1 LVKEQHLLS
10 VFHLTFRDKKK
21 FMTKT
26 SDILVIDDEQ
36 VVIDAV
42 IKICSLDNYS
52 VDTASTVTQ
61 ALEKIGHNKYGII
74 ISDIM
79 MPDGDGFQVLDEL
92 HNRNVDSAIIMMTG
106 FSTVENAVN
115 SLYKG
120 AIDFIP
126 KPFTVDELLNSV
138 FRANKY
144 QKIKVRQEQMSM
156 QKRNGE
162 ILYVNCP
169 AKYFRLGYSSWMYQE
184 RDGSVLTGVCDLFLK
199 TIDSVKEIEFAE
211 PESEIVQGISC
222 STITSGDE
230 RVHKILSPVSGRIV
244 EVNNNLKTN
253 SSLVEKDPYFEGWMY
268 RVIPMDIGYEQKLLT
283 PCSSDRL

>member
-1 LVKEQHLLS
+1 MS
-10 VFHLTFRDKKK
+10 
-21 FMTKT
+21 KT

-42 IKICSLDNYS
+42 IKICSLENYS
-52 VDTASTVTQ
+52 VDTATTVTQ
-61 ALEKIGHNKYGII
+61 ALEKIVHNKYGII
-74 ISDIM
+74 VSDIM
-79 MPDGDGFQVLDEL
+79 MPDGDGFQILDEL
-92 HNRNVDSAIIMMTG
+92 HNRNIDSAIIMMTG

-126 KPFTVDELLNSV
+126 KPFTVDELLSSL
-138 FRANKY
+138 FRASKY
-144 QKIKVRQEQMSM
+144 QKIKVKQEQMSM
-156 QKRNGE
+156 QKGNGE

-169 AKYFRLGYSSWMYQE
+169 AKYFRLGYSSWMFPE

-199 TIDSVKEIEFAE
+199 TIDSVKGIEFTE

-222 STITSGDE
+222 AKITSGDE
-230 RVHKILSPVSGRIV
+230 REHKILSPVSGRIV
-244 EVNNNLKTN
+244 EVNSNLKTN
-253 SSLVEKDPYFEGWMY
+253 YSLVEKDPYFEGWMF